1 MAWACPQKA
10 ATLVATH
17 LVWPESKRGYI
28 RWAATYGCIPPAAKV
43 RAWKLWYLLK
53 ALLGRRPCRNWPR
66 LPSPECTEKG
76 TFMPKIKCLLVD
88 DHTLFRQGVR
98 RLLESESDFEVIGE
112 SPNAGDAVEKARD
125 LRPDIVLMD
134 IGMTGLSPFEAARHI
149 KKNRPETKVLFL
161 TMYEDEDYLV
171 QCLEVGAS
179 GYVLKDTPAPQL
191 VSAVRDVYKGG
202 KYLSSQVLGKLV
214 EDFRSRVRDQKMRPR
229 ISTLTPRERE
239 ILKLLAEG
247 NSVKEIAVLLGLS
260 VKTVEAHKFNL
271 MRKLDIHNKA
281 QLVTYA
287 IQKKIIKIPVNQ

>member
-1 MAWACPQKA
+1 
-10 ATLVATH
+10 
-17 LVWPESKRGYI
+17 
-28 RWAATYGCIPPAAKV
+28 
-43 RAWKLWYLLK
+43 
-53 ALLGRRPCRNWPR
+53 
-66 LPSPECTEKG
+66 
-76 TFMPKIKCLLVD
+76 MPKIKCLLVD

-98 RLLESESDFEVIGE
+98 RLLESESDFEVVGE
-112 SPNAGDAVEKARD
+112 AADGGDAVEKARE

-134 IGMTGLSPFEAARHI
+134 IGMPGLSSFESSRQI
-149 KKNRPETKVLFL
+149 KKNRAETKILFL
-161 TMYEDEDYLV
+161 TMYDDEDYLV
-171 QCLEVGAS
+171 QCLEAGAS

-191 VSAVRDVYKGG
+191 LNAVRDVYKGG

-214 EDFRSRVRDQKMRPR
+214 EDFRSRVRDTRMRPR
-229 ISTLTPRERE
+229 IATLTPRERE

-247 NSVKEIAVLLGLS
+247 NSVKEIAVILGLS